1 MPRKY
6 SYEVRRQVITLA
18 RSGTS
23 VAQLKATF
31 GIGSSTIYNWLTQ
44 EKIDRGEIEGVTSD
58 QTFELAAARKRIRQL
73 ENDLAISRKVN
84 EIFLAEGQPPKGSTR

>member
-6 SYEVRRQVITLA
+6 STEVRRQVVTLA
-18 RSGTS
+18 RSGTP
-23 VAQLKATF
+23 VAQLKSTF

-58 QTFELAAARKRIRQL
+58 QTLELAAARKRIRQL

-84 EIFLAEGQPPKGSTR
+84 EIFLSEGQSPKGSTR

>member
-6 SYEVRRQVITLA
+6 SSEVRRQVVELA
-18 RSGTS
+18 RSGTP
-23 VAQLKATF
+23 VAHLKATF

-58 QTFELAAARKRIRQL
+58 QTLELAAARKRIKQL

-84 EIFLAEGQPPKGSTR
+84 EIFLAQEHPPKGSTR